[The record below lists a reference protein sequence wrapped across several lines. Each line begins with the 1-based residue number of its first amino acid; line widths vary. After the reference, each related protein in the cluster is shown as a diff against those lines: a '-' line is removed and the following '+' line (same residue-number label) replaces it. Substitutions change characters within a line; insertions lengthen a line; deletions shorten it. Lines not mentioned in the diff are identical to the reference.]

1 MIHWLIPIL
10 TLMRLFYLKREKQNI
25 GFQLLIILLFPLIL
39 WIAGFETKSTKLFF
53 LLLLLIF
60 GLFICFTL
68 LSLLLSF
75 ICYECLIIIL
85 FFSLFL
91 FIPSF
96 YRIRTA
102 FFSFLFSIF
111 GSLSSILSNIIF
123 IFCNSIFSIPI
134 IIPFFIKIPSFP
146 FFYRLPEV
154 HCEANTSISLSS
166 AGLFS
171 KISIYGILRFILS
184 SFFLALRFRSSF
196 VLSFTLIGIILVSAS
211 CFRYYDL
218 KKIIAFSSILHLN
231 ITLCALYSLSGTG
244 LLSSI
249 LISLSHAFSSIGLSL
264 YCGLLILW
272 TYSRYIDSLFYLSST
287 MRGVLLLFILANL
300 SFPGTLNFIGE
311 VTALIAIVSIDTFSI
326 LSSSFYWISFCII
339 WNSTIPL

>member
-1 MIHWLIPIL
+1 M
-10 TLMRLFYLKREKQNI
+10 
-25 GFQLLIILLFPLIL
+25 
-39 WIAGFETKSTKLFF
+39 
-53 LLLLLIF
+53 
-60 GLFICFTL
+60 
-68 LSLLLSF
+68 
-75 ICYECLIIIL
+75 
-85 FFSLFL
+85 
-91 FIPSF
+91 
-96 YRIRTA
+96 YRW
-102 FFSFLFSIF
+102 
-111 GSLSSILSNIIF
+111 
-123 IFCNSIFSIPI
+123 
-134 IIPFFIKIPSFP
+134 
-146 FFYRLPEV
+146 
-154 HCEANTSISLSS
+154 
-166 AGLFS
+166 FS